1 MTYERIPLAVQVVI
15 RPDGSITPQKVL
27 LDEAQYDITSI
38 VSVRRF
44 CPRIVPCIAP
54 VEYTVMIHGIL
65 KRIYYESDTNKWF
78 SVRERNRNDPR
89 AYQG

>member
-15 RPDGSITPQKVL
+15 RRDGSIVPQKVMF
-27 LDEAQYDITSI
+27 EKTPYHITSI
-38 VSVRRF
+38 VSVKRF

-54 VEYTVMIHGIL
+54 VEYTVVINGIL

-78 SVRERNRNDPR
+78 SVKERNENDPQ
-89 AYQG
+89 AY